1 MNMTNES
8 KQVYAPTA
16 EVVGMAMTLIAASVN
31 ERGWL
36 EEFMDNVAKMLQA
49 AKPDKFI
56 NCVWGM
62 QRHHAVIVDR
72 LVSPHGHS
80 RQVSVTTRS

>member
-16 EVVGMAMTLIAASVN
+16 EVVGMAMAQMAALEN

-36 EEFMDNVAKMLQA
+36 EEFTDNVAKMLQTV
-49 AKPDKFI
+49 KPDKFI

-62 QRHHAVIVDR
+62 QRHHAVVVDR
-72 LVSPHGHS
+72 
-80 RQVSVTTRS
+80 SVTTRS